1 MILFDQVLNNNTSGS
16 GDIVNQVQE
25 ALLDQMKS
33 KRLIRLQDLYSGF
46 QQLRSRFPQFGILF
60 HFLKSFDEAFRG
72 KFEIEY
78 PEIRSFIID
87 YRGQWANVQQN
98 VIKQFCDEVDLTGK
112 TVLLHSNSS
121 TIHHLFEQAV
131 VQIQTPSVYQTLSSP
146 ANEGLIQAKALSKM
160 GFDIRLFHE
169 DALSKYISYVDLVIL
184 GADLILDD
192 LFLNKIG
199 SFSIALLCRYF
210 GKPVYVIADRRKK
223 FTANDFSA
231 GELALIHN
239 ERTKPLYE
247 IANENPEGIQI
258 FNEYFEFTPLNLV
271 EKLFL

>member
-1 MILFDQVLNNNTSGS
+1 MILFDQVLNDNTSGS

-25 ALLDQMKS
+25 ALLDQMKND
-33 KRLIRLQDLYSGF
+33 RLICLQDLQSGF
-46 QQLRSRFPQFGILF
+46 QQLRSRFPQFGVLF

-72 KFEIEY
+72 KLEIKY

-87 YRGQWANVQQN
+87 YRGRWANVQQN

-146 ANEGLIQAKALSKM
+146 ANEGLIQAKALAKM
-160 GFDIRLFHE
+160 GFDVRLFHE
-169 DALSKYISYVDLVIL
+169 DALSKYISFVDLVIL

-231 GELALIHN
+231 GELVLIHN

-247 IANENPEGIQI
+247 IINEDLEGIQI
-258 FNEYFEFTPLNLV
+258 LNEYFEFTPLNLV